1 MRTINKSS
9 KAIKAAFLGLLTLVA
24 LYFVINRAFPYFFNF
39 NFEQYQD
46 YYWSNKWWLVGHLLG
61 GGLALILGPFQF
73 SNSFRNRYIK
83 VHRNLGKAYI
93 IGILI
98 ASLSAIYMSF
108 YVAPQVNI
116 SWSIS
121 LLVMALI
128 WLVSVLMAYRMIRL
142 KRVPQHKEWMIRSY
156 VITLGF
162 VLFRLLNETSI
173 IRELMPTF
181 EERGPACIWM
191 SWVIPLFVAEV
202 IMQWH
207 KKK

>member
-1 MRTINKSS
+1 
-9 KAIKAAFLGLLTLVA
+9 
-24 LYFVINRAFPYFFNF
+24 
-39 NFEQYQD
+39 
-46 YYWSNKWWLVGHLLG
+46 
-61 GGLALILGPFQF
+61 
-73 SNSFRNRYIK
+73 

-202 IMQWH
+202 IMQWP